1 MDWLLDVCDVEL
13 LQTMWL
19 CFLYSASHGPL
30 LCCCTFDHGCH
41 VPAGGDQRPD
51 SGSSGGSAWHHVH
64 DGSEDEDGDLPPPVR
79 RSWTQ
84 RLWGDGGGG
93 GI

>member
-1 MDWLLDVCDVEL
+1 
-13 LQTMWL
+13 
-19 CFLYSASHGPL
+19 
-30 LCCCTFDHGCH
+30 

-64 DGSEDEDGDLPPPVR
+64 DGSEDEDRDLPPPVR

-84 RLWGDGGGG
+84 RLWGDGGSAT
-93 GI
+93 